1 MSDIAIVGIG
11 CRYAGG
17 IESPESFWDFVLN
30 KHDGVVD
37 VPADRWDYRRY
48 YDPDRRAPGRAYTK
62 RAAFMT
68 GDPWEFD
75 PDFFGISPREAAMLD
90 PQQRLALEVAWE
102 ALDDA
107 GLGGRVGGAPV
118 GVYMGAFTMDHGY
131 TPDGDAALAHVD
143 MHSAVGTSY
152 TMISNRIAY
161 ALNMVGPAITVDTAC
176 SSSLV
181 AFHLACRAIADGD
194 CELALAGGV
203 TVMTAPESFITMCKG
218 GFLSAD
224 GRSKPFD
231 AAADGYGRGEGA
243 GIVVLKKLADAEH
256 DGDRIYAVV
265 KGTGSNQDGRTT
277 AITVP
282 NADLQEALAKS
293 VTARAGIAPHEVT
306 YVEAHGTGTPVGDP
320 LELQAIGR
328 AYGAVDGRTEPL
340 GVGSVKAQIGHTE
353 AASGIASVIKS
364 ALAIS
369 HRTIA
374 PQGWLDTPN
383 PDIPFA
389 ELNLAL
395 QLEARPVSPDER
407 MTVAVNGFGYGGT
420 NAHAILAEYRAGA
433 GTPHTPIHF
442 GVLPISGRTET
453 AVRELAHRFAERI
466 AEGADPGLLAEAAWT
481 RRQHSTVRAGI
492 TFGDD
497 AELVRGLVEFASGD
511 GRVGK
516 VIAREIAEPVFV
528 FTGMGPQHWAM
539 GRELLTDDG
548 TFATEAKKI
557 DAVFTEIAG
566 WSIIEELLK
575 PEEVSRVTATAVAQP
590 ANFLVQVAM
599 YALLAEY
606 GIEPAAVVG
615 HSVGEVAAAY
625 VTGMLSLRDALTV
638 AYHRARL
645 QATTAG
651 SGGMLA
657 VGVSEQTAWEL
668 LAGDD
673 LVDVA
678 AINSPSGVTLAGDVQ
693 RLDEIAEKLATEGIF
708 ARRLKVEVPYH
719 SYLMDPILDEL
730 RSALAD
736 LKPAV
741 PSIPLFSTVT
751 GVEVTGPDWDAEY
764 WCRNVRQPVR
774 FADAT
779 AALIGAGSRI
789 FVEVGPHPVLGGNI
803 REILIGAGETGAT
816 IATLNRKQDDS
827 VSVRQLIAGLY
838 TAGVLD
844 IDTLFA
850 SAHAAPTTH
859 ITLPRYPW
867 QRSRLRTVRPAFAQA
882 RHGTA
887 DTYAMLGDPDLA
899 DPRHL
904 WRTQLSVAALPWLDD
919 HVVNGARILPG
930 AAYLDAALSAAA
942 ARADQIGSAGSV
954 RVAVENVRFLAP
966 LLIADGDVP
975 VVELRVEE
983 STRRFTIR
991 SRPGDSDLWTVNAT
1005 GRLVD
1010 GVYDP
1015 PEQVTVP
1022 GADELVPVDP
1032 MSVYSAMEESGLR
1045 YGPAFRRF
1053 TSVQVSTGTVVST
1066 LDGSIAAGSGHLVHP
1081 GVVDAAVQTIGALR
1095 EGVGRNGSP
1104 LVPVAVDSVRMFA
1117 PLPAAVTVVTR
1128 LKDPDALIFDFDLLD
1143 AQGRVLLQIV
1153 GLRLGAIA
1161 PGRSAL
1167 QRMTDFFYETTW
1179 ELRDPVDISA
1189 LPPIENVHTLV
1200 VTLGSEPSARAID
1213 IAAQTSSSAAFIV
1226 GDPFRE
1232 DLEIS
1237 FAQQLRNTDPN
1248 VQRLHV
1254 VIVAGNE
1261 YDDLA
1266 HLWALRRLAV
1276 TLHEFDDEQHGE
1288 TGERP
1293 KTGDG
1298 SIHATVITE
1307 RAFAHPDG
1315 DQRPN
1320 LRHTPLAGARRV
1332 LLNEQSVLR
1341 WRLVDIDPETEFADL
1356 AAELVIPG
1364 AFTYDHADEVYLRD
1378 GLRWVPVVGR
1388 TLESRLDALD
1398 QAVPLTDPEADF
1410 ALEIPQTRVLSQ
1422 LAWRRCDRQE
1432 PGPGQI
1438 EIRTISVGLNF
1449 KDPMKVMGV
1458 LTERELGATFYGLEP
1473 GMDGLG
1479 EVVRVGPGVEGFAVG
1494 EWVGFCKPG
1503 MLRRYNTVDAAMAF
1517 GTPTDSD
1524 PGIRSN
1530 GTCFFSAEFSL
1541 LELARLRAGETVLVH
1556 GAAGGVGSAAV
1567 QIAKLHGAT
1576 VIGTAGTAE
1585 RREYVLGQGADHVLN
1600 SRSLNFAEQVLTL
1613 TDGRGADVVIS
1624 TTPGDLLRKNFDAV
1638 AEFGR
1643 IVEVGKTDSYAGE
1656 VLDLRHFEKNVTY
1669 HAVDMDRMM
1678 AKRTAEA
1685 VAMLAGV
1692 NNAIYTG
1699 KYRALPYESYGTA
1712 DVAKAFDEVA
1722 RSTGIGRVVLDFTET
1737 APLVR
1742 PALRGV
1748 VVAPDAQYVI
1758 TGGFG
1763 GFGLAI
1769 GRWLV
1774 GKGARRL
1781 TLVGRGG
1788 AKTEAA
1794 QAQLRTWEN
1803 MGIDVGSEL
1812 LDIGDSEAVAA
1823 MIARAH
1829 TADHSLRGVFHAA
1842 GVIDD
1847 KLLGDADYDSIVKV
1861 LTPKVAGARAL
1872 VEGITAAGATPDM
1885 LVLFSSGSAIFGGF
1899 GQYAYTAANLALNG
1913 LADEIVRSGGTALAI
1928 GWGHMAGA
1936 GMVGTDAMTRYLL
1949 NVGFNT
1955 MDMEEGPEYLE
1966 AALRLGVHH
1975 HADIVPIDWN
1985 NAVASYG
1992 WFAGTGRIEAAIA
2005 ASAQDD
2011 SAAAQLAASLRELEV
2026 GRRNEVVAHMLA
2038 EQLAAV
2044 MGVAA
2049 ESIDLTVPVPEIG
2062 LDSLMAV
2069 EFFALVTRNLG
2080 VDLTSVQ
2087 LGRTFTL
2094 EQAGTKVAA
2103 VLVGETG
2110 GDMAEP
2116 VAEAVPA

>member
-17 IESPESFWDFVLN
+17 IESPESFWEFVLN
-30 KHDGVVD
+30 KRDGVVD
-37 VPADRWDYRRY
+37 IPADRWDHRRY

-75 PDFFGISPREAAMLD
+75 PDFFGISPREAATLD
-90 PQQRLALEVAWE
+90 PQQRLALEVSWE

-107 GLGGRVGGAPV
+107 GVGGRVGGAPV
-118 GVYMGAFTMDHGY
+118 GVYMGVFTMDHGIN
-131 TPDGDAALAHVD
+131 PEGAAALAHVD
-143 MHSAVGTSY
+143 MHSAAGASY

-181 AFHLACRAIADGD
+181 AFHLACRAIVDGD
-194 CELALAGGV
+194 CEMALAGGV
-203 TVMTAPESFITMCKG
+203 TVMTAPESFVSMCKG

-243 GIVVLKKLADAEH
+243 GVVVLKKLADAER
-256 DGDRIYAVV
+256 DGDRVYAVV

-293 VTARAGIAPHEVT
+293 VTARAGIAAHEVT

-320 LELQAIGR
+320 LELRAIGR

-389 ELNLAL
+389 EFNLVL
-395 QLEARPVSPDER
+395 QLEARPVPPEER
-407 MTVAVNGFGYGGT
+407 MTIAVNGFGFGGT
-420 NAHAILAEYRAGA
+420 NAHAILTEHRSATGA
-433 GTPHTPIHF
+433 PHTAAHF
-442 GVLPISGRTET
+442 GVLPLSGRTET
-453 AVRELAHRFAERI
+453 AVRELAQRFAERI
-466 AEGADPGLLAEAAWT
+466 ADGADPALLAEAAWT

-492 TFGDD
+492 TFGDEV
-497 AELVRGLVEFASGD
+497 ELVRGLVDFANGD
-511 GRVGK
+511 GRTGK
-516 VIAREIAEPVFV
+516 VIPREVAEPVFV

-539 GRELLTDDG
+539 GRELLSVDG
-548 TFATEAKKI
+548 AFAAEAKKI
-557 DAVFTEIAG
+557 DTVFTEIAG

-575 PEEVSRVTATAVAQP
+575 PEEESRVTTTAVAQP
-590 ANFLVQVAM
+590 ANFLVQVAL
-599 YALLAEY
+599 YALLTEY

-657 VGVSEQTAWEL
+657 VGVSEQAAREL
-668 LAGDD
+668 LSGDE
-673 LVDVA
+673 LVDIA
-678 AINSPSGVTLAGDVQ
+678 AINSPSGVTLAGEER

-708 ARRLKVEVPYH
+708 ARRLQVEVPYH
-719 SYLMDPILDEL
+719 SYLMEPILDEL

-736 LKPAV
+736 LKPVEPAV
-741 PSIPLFSTVT
+741 PLFSTVT
-751 GVEVTGPDWDAEY
+751 GAEVTGPDWDAEY
-764 WCRNVRQPVR
+764 WCRNVRRPVR

-789 FVEVGPHPVLGGNI
+789 FVEVGPHPVLGANI

-844 IDTLFA
+844 IAALFA
-850 SAHAAPTTH
+850 SAHAGPTPH
-859 ITLPRYPW
+859 IPLPRYPW

-882 RHGTA
+882 RHGT
-887 DTYAMLGDPDLA
+887 DGSYAMLGDPDLA
-899 DPRHL
+899 EPQHV

-919 HVVNGARILPG
+919 HVVGGARILPG

-942 ARADQIGSAGSV
+942 ARTDQWGTA
-954 RVAVENVRFLAP
+954 RVAVEDVRFLAP
-966 LLIADGDVP
+966 LVIADGDVP

-991 SRPGDSDLWTVNAT
+991 SRPADSDLWTVNAT

-1015 PEQVTVP
+1015 PERVTMP
-1022 GADELVPVDP
+1022 PAGESLPVDAE
-1032 MSVYSAMEESGLR
+1032 SVYTALEESGLR

-1053 TSVQVSTGTVVST
+1053 TSLRVSGSTVVGV

-1081 GVVDAAVQTIGALR
+1081 GVVDAALQSVAALR
-1095 EGVGRNGSP
+1095 MGVGRNGSAM
-1104 LVPVAVDSVRMFA
+1104 VPVAVDGVRVFA

-1128 LKDPDALIFDFDLLD
+1128 MKDPDALIIDYDLLD
-1143 AQGRVLLQIV
+1143 AHGQVLMQIV
-1153 GLRLGAIA
+1153 GLRLGAID

-1179 ELRDPVDISA
+1179 ELRDPVDTTA
-1189 LPPIENVHTLV
+1189 LPPADDVHTLV
-1200 VTLGSEPSARAID
+1200 VTLGSEPSARAAA
-1213 IAAQTSSSAAFIV
+1213 IAALTPSNSSFAV
-1226 GDPFRE
+1226 GDPSRA
-1232 DLEIS
+1232 DLEAA
-1237 FAQQLRNTDPN
+1237 FAQQLRGTDPHTD
-1248 VQRLHV
+1248 RLQV
-1254 VIVAGNE
+1254 VIVAGDE
-1261 YDDLA
+1261 YDDLTN
-1266 HLWALRRLAV
+1266 LWTLRRLAL
-1276 TLHEFDDEQHGE
+1276 TLHEYDDERHGE
-1288 TGERP
+1288 TGERAM
-1293 KTGDG
+1293 TGDG

-1315 DQRPN
+1315 DQLPN
-1320 LRHTPLAGARRV
+1320 SRHTPLAGARRV

-1341 WRLVDIDPETEFADL
+1341 WRLVDIDPRTELADL
-1356 AAELVIPG
+1356 AAELAIPG

-1388 TLESRLDALD
+1388 TLEGRLDALD
-1398 QAVPLTDPEADF
+1398 QAAPLEDPEANF
-1410 ALEIPQTRVLSQ
+1410 ALEIPKTRVLSQ
-1422 LAWRRCDRQE
+1422 LAWRRCARRE
-1432 PGPGQI
+1432 PGPGEI
-1438 EIRTISVGLNF
+1438 EIRTISIALNF

-1458 LTERELGATFYGLEP
+1458 LTERELGETYYGLEP
-1473 GMDGLG
+1473 GMEGLG
-1479 EVVRVGPGVEGFAVG
+1479 EVVRVGPGVESFAVG
-1494 EWVGFCKPG
+1494 DRVNICTRG
-1503 MLRRYNTVDAAMAF
+1503 MIRRYNTVDAAMAF
-1517 GTPTDSD
+1517 GIPADSD
-1524 PGIRSN
+1524 IGICSN
-1530 GTCFFSAEFSL
+1530 ATAFFSAEHSL
-1541 LELARLRAGETVLVH
+1541 LELVRVRAGETVLVH

-1585 RREYVLGQGADHVLN
+1585 RRDYVLAQGADHALN
-1600 SRSLNFAEQVLTL
+1600 SRSLNFAEEVLAL
-1613 TDGRGADVVIS
+1613 TGGRGADVVIS

-1643 IVEVGKTDSYAGE
+1643 IVEVGKTDSYSGG
-1656 VLDLRHFEKNVTY
+1656 VLDLRHFEKNVSY
-1669 HAVDMDRMM
+1669 HSIDMDRML
-1678 AKRTAEA
+1678 AKKTAESMKA
-1685 VAMLAGV
+1685 LESITHKVYAGE
-1692 NNAIYTG
+1692 YT
-1699 KYRALPYESYGTA
+1699 ALPYERYGTA
-1712 DVAKAFDEVA
+1712 EVGKAFEEVA
-1722 RSTGIGRVVLDFTET
+1722 RSTKIGRVVLDFTEA

-1742 PALRGV
+1742 PALGEVTV
-1748 VVAPDAQYVI
+1748 VPEARYLI

-1763 GFGLAI
+1763 GFGLAV

-1794 QAQLRTWEN
+1794 RAQLRAWQD
-1803 MGIDVGSEL
+1803 MGIDVVAERV
-1812 LDIGDSEAVAA
+1812 DIADQEAVTA

-1829 TADHSLRGVFHAA
+1829 TADHPLRGVFHAA
-1842 GVIDD
+1842 GVLDD
-1847 KLLGDADYDSIVKV
+1847 KLVSVFDYDSLVKV
-1861 LTPKVAGARAL
+1861 VTPKVAGARAL
-1872 VEGITAAGATPDM
+1872 VGGLAAAGATPDM
-1885 LVLFSSGSAIFGGF
+1885 LVLFSSGSAIFGGP
-1899 GQYAYTAANLALNG
+1899 GQYTYTAANLTLNV

-1928 GWGHMAGA
+1928 GWGHMHGA
-1936 GMVGTDAMTRYLL
+1936 GMIGTDTMTRYLL
-1949 NVGFNT
+1949 NTGFDT
-1955 MDMEEGPEYLE
+1955 IEMDEGPEYLE
-1966 AALRLGVHH
+1966 AALRLGLHH
-1975 HADIVPIDWN
+1975 HVDIVPIDWN
-1985 NAVASYG
+1985 KVVSANG
-1992 WFAGTGRIEAAIA
+1992 LFAATGRVEAVIA

-2011 SAAAQLAASLRELEV
+2011 SASAQLAAALRELEV
-2026 GRRNEVVAHMLA
+2026 GKRNEVVAHMLA
-2038 EQLAAV
+2038 EQLATV

-2062 LDSLMAV
+2062 LDSLMTV
-2069 EFFALVTRNLG
+2069 EFSALVTKNLG

-2094 EQAGTKVAA
+2094 QQAGAKVAA
-2103 VLVGETG
+2103 ALVGEDG
-2110 GDMAEP
+2110 VES
-2116 VAEAVPA
+2116 VAEVVA